1 MAITD
6 KEKGVWSLDQVYNK
20 INQGSI
26 WEYSVPGGDNLR
38 LFSWGYN
45 NLGQLGLNQSDNLKL
60 SSPTQITGTTWRD
73 VANTGGYK
81 PSTSI
86 ASKTDGTLWSWG
98 RNDQGQ
104 MGVNDRT
111 HRSSPVQIPG
121 DTWTGTFETTSAA
134 YFHSLAIKTD
144 GTLWSWGYNGAGELA
159 QNNLTKRSSPVQIP
173 GTTWAKTFT
182 GYANGYGI
190 KTDGTLWS
198 WGHAANGA
206 LGQNQPHTSHL
217 SSPVQVGSD
226 TTWKMGSGSERNAM
240 VIKTDGTFWAWG
252 RNETGALGL
261 NQGSNAGQNIAT
273 SSPVQIPGTTWSSV
287 TTTQQGGLAIKTDG
301 TLWAWGDN
309 EWGTLGQNSN
319 INYSS
324 PVQIPGTTWNIV
336 DSGGHYKV
344 RAIKT
349 DGTLWA
355 WGLNEGGQAGVND
368 GINYSSPVQVPGT
381 WDKIGGN
388 NNTSFGLRQ
397 P

>member
-1 MAITD
+1 
-6 KEKGVWSLDQVYNK
+6 EKGVWGLDQVYNK

-26 WEYSVPGGDNLR
+26 WQYSVPGGDNLR

-45 NLGQLGLNQSDNLKL
+45 SQGQLGLNQSNNLKL
-60 SSPTQITGTTWRD
+60 SSPTQITGTIWKD
-73 VANTGGYK
+73 IANSGGYK
-81 PSTSI
+81 PNTAI
-86 ASKTDGTLWSWG
+86 ASKTDNTLWSWG

-111 HRSSPVQIPG
+111 KYSSPVQIPG
-121 DTWTGTFETTSAA
+121 DTWTGTFETMSAA
-134 YFHSLAIKTD
+134 YFNTCAIKTD
-144 GTLWSWGYNGAGELA
+144 GTLWSWGYNGAGELG
-159 QNNLTKRSSPVQIP
+159 QNIGGSPGTRSSPVQIP
-173 GTTWAKTFT
+173 GTTWSKIFN
-182 GYANGYGI
+182 GYASAYGI

-206 LGQNQPHTSHL
+206 LGLNQPHNSHK
-217 SSPVQVGSD
+217 SSPTQIPG
-226 TTWKMGSGSERNAM
+226 TTWKMGSASERNAM
-240 VIKTDGTFWAWG
+240 VIKTDGTLWAWG

-261 NQGSNAGQNIAT
+261 NEGSNSGQNIAT

-287 TTTQQGGLAIKTDG
+287 TTTQQGGLSIKTDG

-324 PVQIPGTTWNIV
+324 PVQVGSDTTWNIV
-336 DSGGHYKV
+336 NSGGHYKV

-349 DGTLWA
+349 DGTLWS
-355 WGLNEGGQAGVND
+355 WGLNEGGQAGLNN

-381 WDKIGGN
+381 WEKIGGV
-388 NNTSFGLRQ
+388 NNTSFGMRQ